1 MVDNSATTSMSTTTT
16 TMTSLSKDPALP
28 EALKHTSV
36 WLRRIL
42 VELLRIYQRRRRG
55 EDCNFSAGEWMQ
67 SCLDRN
73 PFSNV
78 LETTEEQ
85 VEQAK
90 RIFREASSSSL
101 FDRQCEM
108 AEQAREEK
116 EVSTQPRPSAEKE
129 CGWGGRDIR
138 SKSKFTKVN
147 AEVGESEIW
156 KEAQKCKVEVR
167 AVEEEFKCSGQSG
180 TEV

>member
-1 MVDNSATTSMSTTTT
+1 M
-16 TMTSLSKDPALP
+16 
-28 EALKHTSV
+28 KHTSV

-116 EVSTQPRPSAEKE
+116 EVSTQPRPSAEKVSTQP
-129 CGWGGRDIR
+129 RP
-138 SKSKFTKVN
+138 N
-147 AEVGESEIW
+147 AEKEKEKEQVGGWNTFSTGPSPQCYCHPLVVLEP
-156 KEAQKCKVEVR
+156 
-167 AVEEEFKCSGQSG
+167 
-180 TEV
+180 